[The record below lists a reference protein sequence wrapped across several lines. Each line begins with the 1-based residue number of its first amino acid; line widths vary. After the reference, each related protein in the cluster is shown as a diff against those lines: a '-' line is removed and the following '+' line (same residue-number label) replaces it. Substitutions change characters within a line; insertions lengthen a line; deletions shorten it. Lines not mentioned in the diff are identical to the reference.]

1 MTAAITE
8 ASVTEESPRYVTMIR
23 DLPQGER
30 PRERLREL
38 GAGALSNSELI
49 AILLR
54 TGTKGESVLDLSRR
68 VLAEVGGLAG
78 LGRISY
84 GELSAFHGISEA
96 KACQL
101 LASVELGRRL
111 VSLSPD
117 DRPIIRSPQDVANL
131 LAAEMGFLDQEHLRV
146 LLLSTKNEVLGIH
159 GVYIGN
165 VNSSIVRVSEVL
177 RPAIREN
184 CPALIVVHNH
194 PSGDPSPSPEDILV
208 TRKIVAGAE
217 MVDIEVL
224 DHIIIG
230 GQGHV
235 SLRDKGLGFGGGSSD
250 SLDT

>member
-1 MTAAITE
+1 MTAAAII
-8 ASVTEESPRYVTMIR
+8 ASGTEEHPRYVTMIR

-54 TGTKGESVLDLSRR
+54 TGTRGESVLDLSRR
-68 VLAEVGGLAG
+68 MLAEVGGLAG

-84 GELSAFHGISEA
+84 AELNAFHGISEA

-111 VSLSPD
+111 VSLSPE
-117 DRPIIRSPQDVANL
+117 DRAIIRSPQDVANL

-159 GVYIGN
+159 GVYVGN
-165 VNSSIVRVSEVL
+165 VNSAIVRVSEVL

-184 CPALIVVHNH
+184 CPALIIVHNH

-230 GQGHV
+230 GQSHV
-235 SLRDKGLGFGGGSSD
+235 SLRDKGLGFGGATSGG
-250 SLDT
+250 LDT